1 MLKNNKFGLSKET
14 YQQFRHILRIVV
26 EELKTKENLY
36 AQALG
41 EYLNQLGKI
50 LFTGDSINEGRMVSF
65 MALVTEFL
73 INEET
78 DPA

>member
-1 MLKNNKFGLSKET
+1 MLKNDKFGLSKET
-14 YQQFRHILRIVV
+14 YQQFREVLRTVV
-26 EELKTKENLY
+26 EELKKQENLY

-50 LFTGDSINEGRMVSF
+50 LFTGDTINEGQMVSF

-73 INEET
+73 INKEVDVT
-78 DPA
+78 

>member
-1 MLKNNKFGLSKET
+1 MLKNNKFGLSEEI
-14 YQQFRHILRIVV
+14 YQQFREVLRTVV
-26 EELKTKENLY
+26 EELKKQESLY

-50 LFTGDSINEGRMVSF
+50 LFTGDTINEKQMVSF

-73 INEET
+73 INKEVDVT
-78 DPA
+78 

>member
-1 MLKNNKFGLSKET
+1 MLKNNNFGLSKET
-14 YQQFRHILRIVV
+14 YQQFRDILRVVV

-78 DPA
+78 DPV

>member
-14 YQQFRHILRIVV
+14 YQQFREILRTVV
-26 EELKTKENLY
+26 EELKQKENLY

-50 LFTGDSINEGRMVSF
+50 LFTGDTINEGQMVSF

-73 INEET
+73 INKEVDVT
-78 DPA
+78 